1 MGQVQQ
7 SKQHFLKNWQKVDS
21 RESRIFGCEIE
32 VYTNQM
38 EEVAVVHKV
47 YQSEM
52 HYQKE
57 LKRLEQYQLM
67 SQMPGL
73 IRLLDIQKEEE
84 STLCSNLFK
93 IDAIFEY
100 GSQLPSNLPWYQ
112 FLQQII
118 HTLIELQNREKY
130 HGDLRPQ
137 SFMYTNQVKLLLPN
151 VDQYNR
157 FLSGFEEYCY
167 LSPELFFQLGRK
179 VFKPEYNKEKS
190 EVFTIGLVCL
200 ELMLSEPIQ
209 QIYDFQE
216 YQINQEVLND
226 MLSRANNKL
235 ISRMLSMKV
244 EDRPNYLQ
252 IYEESIVELMQQ
264 SINNNNKVTIQSNPT
279 DILNE
284 HAIEIQSRVLVR
296 EQQSQAQSFIM
307 QSTQQHP
314 LLCQQSQQFTLQSC
328 NFKDTNPTLTS
339 MQQHPM
345 FFQQENQLQKQQLKS
360 NQENEEPQS
369 MKKVHPFLS
378 QKNSQPTVKLNA
390 NNRSMNQTPSQQI
403 QTQQKPQIPAN
414 FQTIQQSQSSQQQVQ
429 YSTQVPQQANSLQYL
444 AISQSPNHRYSQKS
458 QQSSVSK
465 HQSIQPTEYAFLH
478 EQVHVPFNP
487 GSDFLDSSRQ
497 KEQVDFV
504 SPTRSSQ
511 RPSSKLK
518 DISNKKSKTMQTTTT
533 ISSNN
538 TNNTTNINK
547 QIVNKKPQLLK
558 SQRPQTQMRSKSP
571 NVKKVPQKK

>member
-21 RESRIFGCEIE
+21 RESRIFGCDIE

-57 LKRLEQYQLM
+57 LNRLEQYQQI

-93 IDAIFEY
+93 IDAIFEF

-118 HTLIELQNREKY
+118 HTLIELQNRDRY

-157 FLSGFEEYCY
+157 FLSGFEEFCY

-200 ELMLSEPIQ
+200 ELILQEQIQ

-216 YQINQEVLND
+216 YQINQGVLNE

-235 ISRMLSMKV
+235 VSRMLSIRP

-264 SINNNNKVTIQSNPT
+264 SINNNNKVTIPHVQT

-307 QSTQQHP
+307 QSNQQHP

-328 NFKDTNPTLTS
+328 NFKDLNPTLTS

-378 QKNSQPTVKLNA
+378 QKNSQAAVKLHS
-390 NNRSMNQTPSQQI
+390 NNRSMNQTPSQQL

-414 FQTIQQSQSSQQQVQ
+414 LQTFQSSQSSQQQAF

-444 AISQSPNHRYSQKS
+444 TISQSPNHRYSQKS

-478 EQVHVPFNP
+478 EQVHVPYNP

-497 KEQVDFV
+497 KEQVEFV

-518 DISNKKSKTMQTTTT
+518 DISNKKAKTMQNTTTT
-533 ISSNN
+533 TLGS
-538 TNNTTNINK
+538 TNNNANK
-547 QIVNKKPQLLK
+547 QVVNKKPQLLK

-571 NVKKVPQKK
+571 NVKKVPSKK

>member
-32 VYTNQM
+32 VYTNQT

-57 LKRLEQYQLM
+57 LKRLEQYQQI

-73 IRLLDIQKEEE
+73 IRLLEIQKEEE

-100 GSQLPSNLPWYQ
+100 GSQLPSSLPWYQ

-118 HTLIELQNREKY
+118 HTLIELQNRDKY

-200 ELMLSEPIQ
+200 ELMLQEPIQ
-209 QIYDFQE
+209 QIYNLQE
-216 YQINQEVLND
+216 YQINQEILNK

-235 ISRMLSMKV
+235 ISRMLSMKA

-264 SINNNNKVTIQSNPT
+264 SINNNNQVIIPNNPT

-284 HAIEIQSRVLVR
+284 HAIEIQSRVLIR

-307 QSTQQHP
+307 QSNQQHP
-314 LLCQQSQQFTLQSC
+314 LLCQQSQQFTLQSY
-328 NFKDTNPTLTS
+328 NFKDSNPTLTS

-360 NQENEEPQS
+360 NQENEEPES
-369 MKKVHPFLS
+369 MKKIHPFLS
-378 QKNSQPTVKLNA
+378 QKNSQPSVKINA
-390 NNRSMNQTPSQQI
+390 NNRSINQTPSQQI
-403 QTQQKPQIPAN
+403 QSQQKPQIPAN
-414 FQTIQQSQSSQQQVQ
+414 LQTFQSIQSSQQQQ
-429 YSTQVPQQANSLQYL
+429 AFYSTQVPQQANSLQFL
-444 AISQSPNHRYSQKS
+444 TISQSPNHRYSQKS

-465 HQSIQPTEYAFLH
+465 NQSIQPTEYAFLH

-497 KEQVDFV
+497 KEQMDFV

-518 DISNKKSKTMQTTTT
+518 DISNKKAKTMQATTT
-533 ISSNN
+533 ISSNSN
-538 TNNTTNINK
+538 NNNNTNK

-571 NVKKVPQKK
+571 NVKKVLQKK

>member
-21 RESRIFGCEIE
+21 RESRVFGCEIE

-57 LKRLEQYQLM
+57 LKRLEQYQQI

-93 IDAIFEY
+93 IDAIFEF
-100 GSQLPSNLPWYQ
+100 GNQLPANLPWFQ

-118 HTLIELQNREKY
+118 HTLIELQNRDRY

-200 ELMLSEPIQ
+200 ELILQEQIQ
-209 QIYDFQE
+209 KIYDFQE
-216 YQINQEVLND
+216 YKINQEVLNE

-235 ISRMLSMKV
+235 VSRMLSFKP

-264 SINNNNKVTIQSNPT
+264 SMNSNNKVIIPNNPA

-307 QSTQQHP
+307 QSNQQHP

-328 NFKDTNPTLTS
+328 NFKDSNPTLTS

-345 FFQQENQLQKQQLKS
+345 FFQQENQLQKQQLRS

-378 QKNSQPTVKLNA
+378 QKNSQPTVKLHS

-403 QTQQKPQIPAN
+403 QTQQKPQIPSN
-414 FQTIQQSQSSQQQVQ
+414 LQSFQSSQSSQQQAF

-444 AISQSPNHRYSQKS
+444 TISQSPNHRYSQKS

-518 DISNKKSKTMQTTTT
+518 DISNKKARTVQNTTSTT
-533 ISSNN
+533 LG
-538 TNNTTNINK
+538 TNNNNVNK
-547 QIVNKKPQLLK
+547 QAVNKKPQLLK

-571 NVKKVPQKK
+571 NVKKVPLKK